1 MEYLEGETLAQRLQR
16 RGPLPWAEAR
26 HVVLQICDALRAA
39 HDKGVIHRD
48 MKPDNV
54 FLVDRSGDASFVKV
68 LDFGIAKIVSEHAH
82 KNLTQTGMVMGTA
95 AYMSPEQAQS
105 LDLDARTDVYAIGI
119 MLYELLTGRVPFDAG
134 GFLGVVAKHLTERV
148 PSMRRVAPQARIS
161 ASLDRAVLRALRKD
175 RDERWSSVEA
185 FAEALRTIGDGRSPP
200 SRGGSPRALWARS
213 RSRRGCSGRPPLA
226 SAMRRRPPKRPSST
240 RRPSKETLAA
250 VEPVAGEAESKSDDE
265 PVDVHPDSPGP
276 IATPTSPQEA
286 IDPPPPTPLSEEVR
300 PTARA
305 ARRRVPAPD
314 PVVDRLSAARIDREL
329 KKVRRRLAA
338 CAQEHFPL
346 DKVRVK
352 VSVSVRADGTVSDV
366 SVADP
371 HGRFPLGR
379 CVARTIRSVRFPAA
393 REATKTT
400 RHIVLE

>member
-1 MEYLEGETLAQRLQR
+1 VLAAGSL
-16 RGPLPWAEAR
+16 GALAIATWLLWPAAAR
-26 HVVLQICDALRAA
+26 V
-39 HDKGVIHRD
+39 
-48 MKPDNV
+48 
-54 FLVDRSGDASFVKV
+54 GDASPP
-68 LDFGIAKIVSEHAH
+68 AE
-82 KNLTQTGMVMGTA
+82 A
-95 AYMSPEQAQS
+95 AE
-105 LDLDARTDVYAIGI
+105 LDATA
-119 MLYELLTGRVPFDAG
+119 
-134 GFLGVVAKHLTERV
+134 
-148 PSMRRVAPQARIS
+148 QQ
-161 ASLDRAVLRALRKD
+161 
-175 RDERWSSVEA
+175 
-185 FAEALRTIGDGRSPP
+185 
-200 SRGGSPRALWARS
+200 
-213 RSRRGCSGRPPLA
+213 
-226 SAMRRRPPKRPSST
+226 
-240 RRPSKETLAA
+240 ETLAA
-250 VEPVAGEAESKSDDE
+250 VEPVAGAAESKSADE

-286 IDPPPPTPLSEEVR
+286 IDPPPPTPLPEEVR

-305 ARRRVPAPD
+305 ARRRAPAPD
-314 PVVDRLSAARIDREL
+314 PIVERLSAARIDREL